1 METLIIDKKKFLD
14 WYHGDVDFTA
24 SVINALLVYG
34 EYKFTIDELLDSVGY
49 IPEEV
54 LVDGQQY
61 SLDSFGDVD
70 TSDFLLKFN

>member
-1 METLIIDKKKFLD
+1 METLIVDKEKFLN
-14 WYHGDVDFTA
+14 WYNNDVDFTE
-24 SVINALLVYG
+24 SVIYSLMVNR
-34 EYKFTIDELLDSVGY
+34 EYKITLDELLDNVGY

-70 TSDFLLKFN
+70 TYDVSLKFN